1 MSPQKTGD
9 GSAPSDGSTPPT
21 ESRDGSA
28 SADRGKDGDRA
39 SSGHLQAETPGGSA
53 GGEDSAKAGR
63 EPRAASARPANY
75 KWVGSQVRRMYDSVL
90 NEPVPKT
97 FTDLLRQAYD
107 SKKTPEKS

>member
-9 GSAPSDGSTPPT
+9 GSTPPDGSTRT
-21 ESRDGSA
+21 ESRDEPA
-28 SADRGKDGDRA
+28 SAEHDTDAGRA
-39 SSGHLQAETPGGSA
+39 SPDQVESETPGGSA
-53 GGEDSAKAGR
+53 RGQNSGNTGR

-90 NEPVPKT
+90 TEPVPKN

-107 SKKTPEKS
+107 GKKTPEKS